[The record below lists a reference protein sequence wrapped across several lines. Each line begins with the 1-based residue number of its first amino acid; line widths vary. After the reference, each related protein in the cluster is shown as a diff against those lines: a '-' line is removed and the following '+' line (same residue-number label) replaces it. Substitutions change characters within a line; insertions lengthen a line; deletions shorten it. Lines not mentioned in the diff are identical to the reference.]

1 MRRSHAPVEE
11 AGGRRFDSSS
21 GSTSG
26 AGGDGGRD
34 TATVRELCS
43 WEVEGAMGGLSGRTA
58 LVTGGATVIG
68 AAVVRALREQ
78 GVCVAVADIDAGG
91 SRARG

>member
-1 MRRSHAPVEE
+1 
-11 AGGRRFDSSS
+11 
-21 GSTSG
+21 
-26 AGGDGGRD
+26 
-34 TATVRELCS
+34 
-43 WEVEGAMGGLSGRTA
+43 MGGLSGRTA